1 MKNTEPLIHEFMTQ
15 QPQTIEG
22 KESLDA
28 AHKIMS
34 TFGIRHLPVTTDGI
48 VAGILSQRE
57 LDLAMQIE
65 VVDSKQLI
73 VLDACS
79 EKPYIAYPET
89 PLREVVGVMA
99 REHLGSAIIMENA
112 KPVGIFTTVDACRV
126 LHDFIEKSMRG
137 ENLENIRQ
145 LRSLLG
151 RRS

>member
-1 MKNTEPLIHEFMTQ
+1 MENNEPLIQDFMTQ

-22 KESLDA
+22 KEGLDA

-34 TFGIRHLPVTTDGI
+34 TFGIRHLPVTTDG
-48 VAGILSQRE
+48 VVVGMLSQRE

-65 VVDSKQLI
+65 VVDSKQFI
-73 VLDACS
+73 VIDACS
-79 EKPYIAYPET
+79 EKPYIAYPNT

-126 LHDFIEKSMRG
+126 LHDLIEVSTQEECKK
-137 ENLENIRQ
+137 NIRK
-145 LRSLLG
+145 LRSSVE
-151 RRS
+151 RR